1 MHFRKNEEISKILLL
16 LFEKYAII
24 YKNIARE
31 SEGREELL
39 MTKFVSLLYPSEE
52 SLIFHQD
59 AANLP
64 DISETVCD
72 ELGLNEIFDLKSS
85 SLTDFFTTDKSVIE
99 YRQSTM
105 RDLLSTPELLETL
118 SGIHPILDDI
128 RELRRL
134 DSENVTSAD
143 SYLYSIT
150 EIELYV
156 SCLDTLKRG
165 FAGIS
170 DRIHGDAF
178 TRLKEFVLDL
188 TESEYYKELNKKLEA
203 LSDRVHEVKSI
214 TVGVNLD
221 RELRPESAGVISINS
236 EKFKSGKMLDKILR
250 LSFKNDAFTCIAS
263 LSPFGKGQSDN
274 KQEAL
279 IGAFN
284 SAIEDI
290 FRSSV
295 KGWRGIVAD
304 YVMENTDFLLKLLP
318 EIEFVSKAAQLLTT
332 LATHEG
338 CSVTYPKASDM
349 RNKTFRASGIYNPRV
364 ALAIEDEIV
373 TNDFAFDDEA
383 GIYVLTGPNRG
394 GKSVIT
400 VAVGAAQAMFQLGL
414 PVPAESAE
422 ISPVSGIYTHFP
434 EGADDTIDKG
444 RLGEECARL
453 KEIFDGTD
461 EDGMILLDESL
472 SSTGAYEAAYIAS
485 EILSAFAVMRCRGIF
500 STHLHELAASVPEI
514 NERSAL
520 NGGIKID
527 TLVAGIEEGKR
538 SFKIYRAK
546 PDGKSYARDIADK
559 YGLSFENL
567 MERVKRAE

>member
-1 MHFRKNEEISKILLL
+1 MEN
-16 LFEKYAII
+16 
-24 YKNIARE
+24 
-31 SEGREELL
+31 
-39 MTKFVSLLYPSEE
+39 KFVSLLYPDETTQMYHLDRS
-52 SLIFHQD
+52 
-59 AANLP
+59 NLP
-64 DISETVCD
+64 DITDVVCD
-72 ELGLNEIFDLKSS
+72 ELGLNEIFGLKSC
-85 SLTDFFTTDKSVIE
+85 SLTDFFTSDERVIA

-105 RDLLSTPELLETL
+105 QDLLKIPELLETL

-134 DSENVTSAD
+134 DNDNVTSAD

-156 SCLDTLKRG
+156 TCLDTLRRG
-165 FAGIS
+165 FKGVEGRIS
-170 DRIHGDAF
+170 SPAF
-178 TRLKEFVLDL
+178 TSLADFVREL
-188 TESEYYKELNKKLEA
+188 TESDYYKELNKKLEA

-214 TVGVNLD
+214 TIGVNLD

-236 EKFKSGKMLDKILR
+236 EKFKSGKVLDKILR
-250 LSFKNDAFTCIAS
+250 LSFRNDAFTTIS
-263 LSPFGKGQSDN
+263 NLSPFGKGQSDN

-284 SAIEDI
+284 GAIEDV

-295 KGWRGIVAD
+295 KGWRNVVAD

-318 EIEFVSKAAQLLTT
+318 EIEFVSKAAELIRRLGS
-332 LATHEG
+332 HPG
-338 CSVTYPKASDM
+338 CSVVYPTIADVADKCFTAD
-349 RNKTFRASGIYNPRV
+349 GLYNPRV
-364 ALAIEDEIV
+364 ALAIDDEII

-383 GIYVLTGPNRG
+383 RIYVLTGPNRG

-400 VAVGAAQAMFQLGL
+400 VAVGAAQAMMQLGL
-414 PVPAESAE
+414 PVPAVSAR

-453 KEIFDGTD
+453 KEIFDGAD
-461 EDGMILLDESL
+461 ENAMVLLDESL
-472 SSTGAYEAAYIAS
+472 SSTGAYEASYIAA

-500 STHLHELAASVPEI
+500 STHLHELAASVPDI
-514 NERSAL
+514 NGRSLAK
-520 NGGIKID
+520 GGIKVD
-527 TLVAGIEEGKR
+527 TLVAGIEEGQR
-538 SFKIYRAK
+538 SFKIHRAK

-559 YGLSFENL
+559 YGLSFEYL
-567 MERVKRAE
+567 MERMSRE